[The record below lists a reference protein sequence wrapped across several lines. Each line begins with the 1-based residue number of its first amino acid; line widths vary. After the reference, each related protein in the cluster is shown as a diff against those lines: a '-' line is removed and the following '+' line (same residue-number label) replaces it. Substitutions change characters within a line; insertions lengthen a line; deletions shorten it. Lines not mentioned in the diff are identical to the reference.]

1 MALRTPKSLIDTF
14 EQESD
19 RLIDYFNLKAI
30 SVSQNPYQEFLNQ
43 FTTIFG
49 RDKGL
54 NLFPYVQGRY
64 NLLNTL
70 FKNEQL
76 QKILPKKFKGPLRR
90 SENSAF
96 WNRE

>member
-70 FKNEQL
+70 LRISNCRKFFLKNS
-76 QKILPKKFKGPLRR
+76 RDH
-90 SENSAF
+90 
-96 WNRE
+96 